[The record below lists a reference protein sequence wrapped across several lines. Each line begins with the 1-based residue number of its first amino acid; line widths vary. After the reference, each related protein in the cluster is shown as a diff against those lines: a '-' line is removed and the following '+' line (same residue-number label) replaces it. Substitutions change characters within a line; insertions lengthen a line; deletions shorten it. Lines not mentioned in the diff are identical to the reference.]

1 MPKTA
6 GGLWHELLVYIF
18 LLRNDLGVIVPLL
31 LTQKFI
37 GLSTVVVPPD
47 FLIISKNKDIYGIEV
62 GIKKEIQSG
71 SFSLQTNIPTATIDT
86 INSRVSDRCPI
97 CKKWITFCDKIIEDY
112 SNVNLEL
119 GKNAKVKCL
128 EYCTIFSED
137 EILNG
142 FCPHAKYSRKATR
155 AINHE
160 FTTGKHYHYTC
171 VLKSLDENQRNALIG
186 QRDLV
191 AILAHFPYYSGLETL
206 F

>member
-1 MPKTA
+1 M
-6 GGLWHELLVYIF
+6 
-18 LLRNDLGVIVPLL
+18 LRNDLGVIVPLL

-142 FCPHAKYSRKATR
+142 F
-155 AINHE
+155 
-160 FTTGKHYHYTC
+160 
-171 VLKSLDENQRNALIG
+171 VLMLNTSERQPGQLITSLQPEALP
-186 QRDLV
+186 LYMC
-191 AILAHFPYYSGLETL
+191 A
-206 F
+206 